1 MRAQPFTKTICT
13 LTVFFGLA
21 CGSSSKPAEKPVTTP
36 VTTETKPEKSASAE
50 AAASKP
56 KRGLDAPDNDPAL
69 VALAREVLKCFRK
82 PECEAQGKWY
92 EPFHMGREVDFKTL
106 VNLIEDDHPEI
117 RSMAAGIL
125 RGKKGK
131 PGFHTDRAHATRVL
145 DALDRE
151 QDEEVAREIALAAGF
166 IDVKATGLEERMIK
180 IIYFDTRQRV
190 RVRMLESILDNNWD
204 VPTVTAAVKGMTGD
218 SSGDVLVAAIRAF
231 DVRELRA
238 EACPFWTSNLTHQ
251 DASVADKCFYYLV
264 SASCKGE
271 YDTMLNVAGNR
282 PPLSPEN
289 LQPLCQQGDTPDP
302 VKTKLL
308 ALTEAW
314 AATPKL
320 NGSQR
325 VQSLK
330 LLATCDPARAKIA
343 ATALIKDQDEYVR
356 EAAKEVDK
364 SLPKKK

>member
-1 MRAQPFTKTICT
+1 
-13 LTVFFGLA
+13 
-21 CGSSSKPAEKPVTTP
+21 
-36 VTTETKPEKSASAE
+36 
-50 AAASKP
+50 
-56 KRGLDAPDNDPAL
+56 
-69 VALAREVLKCFRK
+69 
-82 PECEAQGKWY
+82 
-92 EPFHMGREVDFKTL
+92 MGREVDFKTL
-106 VNLIEDDHPEI
+106 VNLIEDEHPEV

-131 PGFHTDRAHATRVL
+131 PGFHTDRALATRVL

-180 IIYFDTRQRV
+180 IIYFDTRPRV

-204 VPTVTAAVKGMTGD
+204 VPAVTTAVKGMTGD

-238 EACPFWTSNLTHQ
+238 EACPFWMSNVTHQ
-251 DASVADKCFYYLV
+251 DASVADKCFFYLV
-264 SASCKGE
+264 SDSCKSE
-271 YDTMLNVAGNR
+271 YDAMLNVAARR

-289 LQPLCQQGDTPDP
+289 LQPLCQRGETPDP

-308 ALTEAW
+308 ELAEAW
-314 AATPKL
+314 AANTKL

-330 LLATCDPARAKIA
+330 LLASCDPDRGKKA
-343 ATALIKDQDEYVR
+343 AAALTKDQDEYVR
-356 EAAKEVDK
+356 ELAKELDK
-364 SLPKKK
+364 PPPKK